1 LKAVRHARLPASL
14 IMKPRHF
21 LLVVSAL
28 AAALHGGALA
38 VQAEA
43 APGTI
48 ESPATIQSLSARP
61 MLASGPHPWNGHDWL
76 DRFYAPHGYM
86 RAWTRQ
92 QEEAALALLDQAGSE
107 GLDPADYRVD
117 ELRDRM
123 GDAHADP
130 ARLDV
135 AFTAAML
142 HYLADL
148 RLGRVPSDYHTSGPD
163 DRIRQFDPVD
173 ILRGALAQGSLDAAV
188 ARAEPHVPLYDRVKE
203 LLARY
208 RELAKQPQPHLPAP
222 GGKVRPGETYKG
234 AQKLYAQLVL
244 LGDLSDESAPAAAG
258 YDDTLATGV
267 KRFQA
272 RNGLFD
278 SGDLDATTVAAL
290 NVPLAEHVHE
300 LELTLERLRW
310 LPDYPSGPVVAVNV
324 PTYRLWAF
332 DRSQPAEAPLEMR
345 VIVGQAVKT
354 PTPLF
359 IGQMRFLE
367 FHPYWNVPRSITLK
381 EIIPKLERSH
391 GYLAREQMELVGQGG
406 VSTAVNDSTIEALRA
421 GSLRVRQRPGPK
433 NSLGAVKFSMPN
445 PMDIYLHATPMRELF
460 RRSRRDLSH
469 GCIRVEQPAELA
481 QFVLRD
487 QPAWDLDKIHAAMA
501 PGPQRRVDLSAPI
514 PVVIFYATAL
524 ADRDGKALFGRD
536 IYHRDPLLE
545 RALREHEARP
555 SNE

>member
-1 LKAVRHARLPASL
+1 
-14 IMKPRHF
+14 MKPRHC
-21 LLVVSAL
+21 LLIITALASAL
-28 AAALHGGALA
+28 QGGAMAAQPPA
-38 VQAEA
+38 VS
-43 APGTI
+43 GTI
-48 ESPATIQSLSARP
+48 ESPATIQSLAARP
-61 MLASGPHPWNGHDWL
+61 MPASRHPWDGHDWL
-76 DRFYAPHGYM
+76 DRFYAPRGYT
-86 RAWTRQ
+86 RAWSRQ
-92 QEEAALALLDQAGSE
+92 QEAAALALLDQADSE
-107 GLDPADYRVD
+107 GLDPADYGVD
-117 ELRDRM
+117 ELRGRLD
-123 GDAHADP
+123 DAHADP

-135 AFTAAML
+135 AFTTAML

-163 DRIRQFDPVD
+163 VRIRQFDPVD
-173 ILRGALAQGSLDAAV
+173 ILRDALGQGSLDAAV
-188 ARAEPHVPLYDRVKE
+188 ARAEPRVPLYDRVKE

-208 RELAKQPQPHLPAP
+208 RELAKQPQPHLPLPA
-222 GGKVRPGETYKG
+222 GKVRPGETYKG
-234 AQKLYAQLVL
+234 AQQLYAQLVL
-244 LGDLSDESAPAAAG
+244 LGDLSDEGAPAAAG
-258 YDDTLATGV
+258 YDDTLAEGV

-272 RNGLFD
+272 RNGLLD
-278 SGDLDATTVAAL
+278 SGDLDGATVAAL
-290 NVPLAEHVHE
+290 NVPLAERVHE

-310 LPDYPSGPVVAVNV
+310 LPDYPGGPVVAVNV

-345 VIVGQAVKT
+345 VIVGRAVKT

-381 EIIPKLERSH
+381 EIIPKLERSP
-391 GYLAREQMELVGQGG
+391 GYLAHEQMELVGQGG
-406 VSTAVNDSTIEALRA
+406 VTTRVDDATIEALRA

-445 PMDIYLHATPMRELF
+445 PMDIYLHGTPMRELF

-487 QPAWDLDKIHAAMA
+487 QPAWDLDKIQAAMA
-501 PGPQRRVDLSAPI
+501 PGPQRRVDLSAPV

-545 RALREHEARP
+545 KALREHDAR
-555 SNE
+555 SGNE